1 MKRYISSF
9 LIPCLLLQLFG
20 CYSYRAITMDE
31 LKQYPGE
38 NNIKIITDSS
48 EIIINRFINNY
59 EKSNWNST
67 DSSILISKNS
77 LSNNIDTNLIEAKT
91 LEVPFYKICGTEI
104 RELDYV
110 KTTIFCVTLA
120 TVLFF
125 ALAGLLVSQNG
136 FNIDLGGNSW

>member
-1 MKRYISSF
+1 MKQYISSF

-38 NNIKIITDSS
+38 NNIKIITDST
-48 EIIINRFINNY
+48 EIIINRAINNY
-59 EKSNWNST
+59 EKNNWNTT
-67 DSSILISKNS
+67 DSSILISKND
-77 LSNNIDTNLIEAKT
+77 LSDNIDTTFIEGEDV
-91 LEVPFYKICGTEI
+91 EVPFDRICGTEI
-104 RELDYV
+104 RELDYI

-120 TVLFF
+120 TVLLF